1 MMCKVGLGV
10 CSEGG
15 RGIPRH
21 GCLGGSAAVMR
32 SFSSKGRTE
41 AQGLSAPVFFPGPLL
56 GMQKASFSQS

>member
-10 CSEGG
+10 CSEVG
-15 RGIPRH
+15 GIPRH
-21 GCLGGSAAVMR
+21 GCMGGSAAVIP

-41 AQGLSAPVFFPGPLL
+41 AQGQSAPVFFPGPLL